1 MKKYVVFA
9 VPVLVIVLLTFMY
22 PAYRTEGEEHSKKA
36 VRDIDAP
43 PPVSL
48 DAFHPPAAE
57 GGKRIPVYM
66 FRMFEI
72 NVPFTGIVVDLFE
85 NDLENATA
93 NFEAFKAQYQ
103 EVSKM
108 VPEWEDQFPTEPVEK
123 LGEALS
129 TGDPGLVM
137 PAVGEVGK
145 VCGRCHHANMVDV
158 QQKYHW
164 KNFHD
169 ITIQDPLT
177 NEEHGFAQF
186 KLALNAN
193 FIGID
198 LNLQRLN
205 LQ

>member
-1 MKKYVVFA
+1 
-9 VPVLVIVLLTFMY
+9 
-22 PAYRTEGEEHSKKA
+22 
-36 VRDIDAP
+36 
-43 PPVSL
+43 
-48 DAFHPPAAE
+48 
-57 GGKRIPVYM
+57 
-66 FRMFEI
+66 
-72 NVPFTGIVVDLFE
+72 
-85 NDLENATA
+85 
-93 NFEAFKAQYQ
+93 
-103 EVSKM
+103 
-108 VPEWEDQFPTEPVEK
+108 
-123 LGEALS
+123 
-129 TGDPGLVM
+129 
-137 PAVGEVGK
+137 
-145 VCGRCHHANMVDV
+145 MVDV